1 MFDFRL
7 INLAD
12 GSQIIDSNLKTSY
25 DSLTPAQM
33 IEYIEIDKSLAIM
46 ERMKKK
52 EKKETERRNKLTYKL
67 MHKVACMCGVM

>member
-52 EKKETERRNKLTYKL
+52 EKKETERRNKITYKL